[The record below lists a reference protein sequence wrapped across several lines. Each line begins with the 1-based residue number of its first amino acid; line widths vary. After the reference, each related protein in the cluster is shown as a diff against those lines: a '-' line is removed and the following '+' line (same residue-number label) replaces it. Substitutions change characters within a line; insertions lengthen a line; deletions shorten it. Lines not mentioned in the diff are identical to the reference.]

1 MDTPEDATK
10 DSPST
15 RTNVRPHA
23 SGTSA
28 GFVLVDTRALGSR
41 RRRAPL
47 AQREEEQ
54 EVDEEIPKFLG
65 DEGMKR
71 AAA

>member
-15 RTNVRPHA
+15 RTNV
-23 SGTSA
+23 SSA
-28 GFVLVDTRALGSR
+28 RVRHVR
-41 RRRAPL
+41 RVSSSSTLERSARGGGERR

-65 DEGMKR
+65 DEDEAR
-71 AAA
+71 RFA